1 MRFVRAAIL
10 LTVAASL
17 TAAVLRAENVPAA
30 RKTWDIPQLVA
41 ALSDPDPSVR
51 TEAAMRLEHVG
62 APARAAVLKATKSDD
77 PEQRSRAAQV
87 LRKLPWWRQDDPPA
101 VRALLGHYG
110 DAGDDGA
117 GGAGGAGDAG
127 GMERAFEVIH
137 QLGEINAIEP
147 LLRLLSEEPI
157 DSIRWQIVV
166 ELLGNSAS
174 RTNPA
179 LREMKPAEDD
189 AAALML
195 GGATW
200 LPFNKSKAL
209 GLLRRA
215 IDADERR
222 PSNDGGVLSFAYEQ
236 LVDAAID
243 SSHLTEAA
251 DLLRREIPRD
261 GITRSRRYRSTEGS
275 HPSLA
280 KLAALQTYLGPFAGY
295 DDDAAGAETTAS
307 PTTVIQHATR
317 LFEQLGRPVPL
328 PTDDTASLG
337 PDDRYVAAQFLQQH
351 DFLSAAELELSS
363 AIAAKKSSTAEQNLF
378 DANYLL
384 LLARVAGQQEND
396 DLAVACYER
405 SLRIQAGGDL
415 TYDADPQTNA
425 ERGREVQAQLLY
437 RKARSAQKRGDVAAA
452 DKQVRQLLE
461 LPMANTDSSID
472 AVRWLKETSR
482 TQDAKRIFDHI
493 YADAKAKLDA
503 APQPLKAEARNNLAW
518 LCARCGERVDEAVDL
533 ARLAT
538 RDEPDNSAYLDTL
551 AEANYRAGRAAEAIR
566 IETRALELSPDN
578 KFMIEQIERFKT
590 NKP

>member
-1 MRFVRAAIL
+1 VRAAIF
-10 LTVAASL
+10 LTLAVAFFAGV
-17 TAAVLRAENVPAA
+17 TRGENVPTA
-30 RKTWDIPQLVA
+30 RQAWDIPKLVA
-41 ALSDPDPSVR
+41 ALSDPDPGVR
-51 TEAAMRLEHVG
+51 TEAAMRLEHIG

-87 LRKLPWWRQDDPPA
+87 LRKLPWWTEDDPPA

-110 DAGDDGA
+110 NEGD
-117 GGAGGAGDAG
+117 GDAAIIG
-127 GMERAFEVIH
+127 GPGASERAFEVIR
-137 QLGEINAIEP
+137 QLDEINAFDA
-147 LLRLLSEEPI
+147 LLRLLNEEPT

-166 ELLGNSAS
+166 ELLGNGAA

-179 LREMKPAEDD
+179 VRELKPADDD
-189 AAALML
+189 AASLML
-195 GGATW
+195 SGATW
-200 LPFNKSKAL
+200 LPFDKTRAL

-215 IDADERR
+215 IDADQRR
-222 PSNDGGVLSFAYEQ
+222 PSNDGGVLAFAYEQ

-243 SSHLTEAA
+243 AADLTGAA

-261 GITRSRRYRSTEGS
+261 GIARWRRYRRTEGS

-280 KLAALQTYLGPFAGY
+280 KLAALHAYFGPFAGY
-295 DDDAAGAETTAS
+295 DDDASAAADAVES
-307 PTTVIQHATR
+307 LTTVLENISQ
-317 LFEQLGRPVPL
+317 LFAQLGQPVPL

-351 DFLSAAELELSS
+351 DFLDAAEMELTS
-363 AIAAKKSSTAEQNLF
+363 AIAAKKASTTDQNVF

-415 TYDADPQTNA
+415 SYDPNDPQADA
-425 ERGREVQAQLLY
+425 ERRREVQAQLLY

-452 DKQVRQLLE
+452 DKQVKQLLD
-461 LPMANTDSSID
+461 LPMGNTDSSID

-482 TQDAKRIFDHI
+482 AAEAKQVFDRI

-518 LCARCGERVDEAVDL
+518 LCARCGERMDEAVDL

-551 AEANYRAGRAAEAIR
+551 AEANYRAGRATEAIR
-566 IETRALELSPDN
+566 IEKRALELSPNN
-578 KFMIEQIERFKT
+578 KFMIEQIERFKAG
-590 NKP
+590 KP

>member
-1 MRFVRAAIL
+1 MRTAIYL
-10 LTVAASL
+10 AL
-17 TAAVLRAENVPAA
+17 AVLVLAPFSRGENIPGAKRA
-30 RKTWDIPQLVA
+30 WDIPQLVT
-41 ALSDPDPSVR
+41 ALSDPDPGVR
-51 TEAAMRLEHVG
+51 TEAAMRLEHIG
-62 APARAAVLKATKSDD
+62 APARSAVLKATRSDD

-87 LRKLPWWRQDDPPA
+87 LRHLPWWTEDDPPA

-110 DAGDDGA
+110 NEGDNDDTGA
-117 GGAGGAGDAG
+117 GAS
-127 GMERAFEVIH
+127 ERAFEVIR
-137 QLGEINAIEP
+137 QLDQINAFDA
-147 LLRLLSEEPI
+147 LLRLLNEEPI

-166 ELLGNSAS
+166 ELLGNGAA

-179 LREMKPAEDD
+179 VRDLQPSNDD
-189 AAALML
+189 AASLML
-195 GGATW
+195 SGATW
-200 LPFNKSKAL
+200 LPFDKTKAL
-209 GLLRRA
+209 GLFRRA

-236 LVDAAID
+236 LIDAAID
-243 SSHLTEAA
+243 ASDLTTAA
-251 DLLRREIPRD
+251 DLLRRQIPRD
-261 GITRSRRYRSTEGS
+261 GVARWRRFRSTDGS
-275 HPSLA
+275 HPSVA
-280 KLAALQTYLGPFAGY
+280 KLAALHTYFGPFAGY
-295 DDDAAGAETTAS
+295 DDDVAAGAEAVESSTTLLEN
-307 PTTVIQHATR
+307 ATALFAR
-317 LFEQLGRPVPL
+317 LGQPVPL

-351 DFLSAAELELSS
+351 DFLDAAELELTS
-363 AIAAKKSSTAEQNLF
+363 AIAAKKASTADQNVF

-415 TYDADPQTNA
+415 TYDADPATNA

-437 RKARSAQKRGDVAAA
+437 RKARSAQKRGDAAAA
-452 DKQVRQLLE
+452 DKQVKQLLE
-461 LPMANTDSSID
+461 LPMGNTDASID

-482 TQDAKRIFDHI
+482 AVEAKQIFDRI

-503 APQPLKAEARNNLAW
+503 APQPLKAEARNNVAW
-518 LCARCGERVDEAVDL
+518 LCARCGERIDEAVDL

-566 IETRALELSPDN
+566 IEKRALELSPNN
-578 KFMIEQIERFKT
+578 KFMIEQIERFNT
-590 NKP
+590 GKP